1 LEDISHLFLS
11 NRIPGSALSDPTPDR
26 TALSP
31 APPEAETAPPAPRTV
46 ILRRQPHL
54 SRDQLR
60 GAVAEF
66 AGVLEDGLRPI
77 DTRVPSDPSA
87 TDIDVVAVDRAHQL
101 VLIDVDTTADDA
113 LLLRA
118 TSHFDWVTRNMANV
132 RRMFQGHVIDF
143 AQPPRLVL
151 VAPAFSPLMKRA
163 ARHMSRPHITWK
175 RYLAVDLAGNT
186 GLLLEDDT
194 D

>member
-11 NRIPGSALSDPTPDR
+11 NRFSGAASPEPTLDR
-26 TALSP
+26 AGPSSLP
-31 APPEAETAPPAPRTV
+31 AETQTAPPAPRTI

-54 SRDQLR
+54 GRDQLCR
-60 GAVAEF
+60 AVAEF
-66 AGVLEDGLRPI
+66 AGALDEGLRPI
-77 DTRVPSDPSA
+77 DARVPSDPSGS
-87 TDIDVVAVDRAHQL
+87 DIDVVAVDRANQL
-101 VLIDVDTTADDA
+101 VLIDVDATADDG
-113 LLLRA
+113 LLLRG
-118 TSHFDWVTRNMANV
+118 TSHFDWVTRNLANV

-143 AQPPRLVL
+143 AVPPRLIL

-163 ARHMSRPHITWK
+163 ARHMSRPQITWK